1 MKNTKRLLLALSV
14 GLIGISHGA
23 AAEEE
28 EASQPNNFFEKTAE
42 IKEPGAVL
50 FTPPEGWMMADA
62 KALPASVKIMVV
74 GQGEH
79 EFPPS
84 INLGVEEFT
93 GTLKDYLKTIKAIN
107 DSQGAEWKDLGTIR
121 TEAGNASLSQV
132 DSKTEW
138 GDVRMMHVV
147 LVKNKHAFILT
158 AAALKEE
165 FPRFYK
171 DFFRSMRSLRINKD
185 VYEMVPTANR
195 RTQLEKADTALKDGW
210 NSLIDKEKGEDSDA
224 DTRMLTHR
232 VFESAE
238 FQEKYWTPFKSMLES
253 DFRDLGKDWQ
263 EYLLTKIQNDLIN

>member
-1 MKNTKRLLLALSV
+1 MKKIKLLHLLLSVNLLS
-14 GLIGISHGA
+14 INCSA
-23 AAEEE
+23 AADEEQPPHSTE
-28 EASQPNNFFEKTAE
+28 NQKPAIEA
-42 IKEPGAVL
+42 KEPGAVI
-50 FTPPEGWMMADA
+50 FTPPEGWMIADA
-62 KALPASVKIMVV
+62 KALPPSVKIMVV

-84 INLGVEEFT
+84 INLGVEDFN
-93 GTLKDYLKTIKAIN
+93 GTLKEYLKTIKAIN

-147 LVKNKHAFILT
+147 LVKNKKAFILT

-185 VYEMVPTANR
+185 IYEMVPTASR
-195 RTQLEKADTALKDGW
+195 RAQLEKADVTLKDGW
-210 NSLIDKEKGEDSDA
+210 NSLIDKEKSAETSSETPPIA
-224 DTRMLTHR
+224 HK

-238 FQEKYWTPFKSMLES
+238 FQEKYWAPFKSMLES